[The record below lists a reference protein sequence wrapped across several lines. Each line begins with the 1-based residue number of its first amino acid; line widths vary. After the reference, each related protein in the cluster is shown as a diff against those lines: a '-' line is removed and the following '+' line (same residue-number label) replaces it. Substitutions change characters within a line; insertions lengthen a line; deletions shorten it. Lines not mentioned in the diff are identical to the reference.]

1 MRRAVTQMRSSSASR
16 RTWTAG
22 ASVTPVDL
30 TGVRW
35 DDGTVECRFRLL
47 HPAGSLIAAD
57 GDEGEV
63 LTDADTACT
72 TCSDAC
78 AI

>member
-1 MRRAVTQMRSSSASR
+1 MQ

-22 ASVTPVDL
+22 AGDPVPTEL

-35 DDGTVECRFRLL
+35 PDGMVECRHRLL
-47 HPAGSLIAAD
+47 HPAGSIVADD
-57 GDEGEV
+57 GDVGLV
-63 LTDADTACT
+63 LTDANAECT

-78 AI
+78 AG